1 MLPILY
7 STITEGTVPTHYG
20 EGVLSDCLS
29 YSVKEVRNGE
39 YELTMEYS
47 AEGIHADAI
56 VPGAFIKANPNFT
69 DDPQLFQ
76 IYKVGKTINGHFTV
90 NAEHASYL
98 LSGKVITSGTAGSC
112 TAACALL
119 TAQAGNFTITT
130 DKTVAADFNIDVPSS
145 VRSWFGGKK
154 GSILDVYGPG
164 EWKYDNFSAEFMA
177 ARGQDRGVTIRYGK
191 NLTELSQTLDMTNLA
206 SEIIPYY
213 KAQDGTV
220 TTGSA
225 VSTGLVGITRQ
236 LAVDFSASVDPESV
250 TPITTQL
257 ATLATNYISANNFTT
272 FKDNITLDFVQMKDL
287 AERVDLCD
295 TVHIY
300 FEPLGITATAKCIE
314 TVWDG
319 LAERYISTTFGDPK
333 TNITDT
339 IVATQKAI
347 DEKPSTTVM
356 QQAIDQATELITGNL
371 GGYVVLHDSN
381 GDGEPDEILIMDTAD
396 IATATSVWRWNS
408 GGLGF
413 SPNSYAGPYDVIAI
427 DMQGRIVADAI
438 TTGTL
443 NADLIKAGVISDV
456 QGNSTIDMTSGEA
469 KMKNFK
475 AIENFQLIDANAL
488 VRAVLQF
495 SNVNGATFDIKNA
508 SGNTIAALQ
517 EDFVEGGQLY
527 LYAIGGDER
536 VWLGAGE
543 NGGILRLKDANAVRS
558 VTLYNEE
565 HGGGGIQLWDK
576 GSKES
581 NITIYDS
588 ALIPAAGMYIGDSGA
603 GTGTN
608 AHVYVNSSNGD
619 AAVDCYA
626 DANGNGHIEAL
637 NPTHGYMA
645 TLRAANNGGVIDVY
659 DTQYLNIQLIGNGGV
674 VRCVTVKQTS
684 SRKVKENIKPMEAE
698 EARKILD
705 LEAVSFDYK
714 NKSSGTNKRGFI
726 AEDVAEVLPNLVT
739 AETEELP
746 ASLDYIG
753 MIPYLQAVIK
763 EQEKRIEALEKKIGG
778 LK

>member
-7 STITEGTVPTHYG
+7 STITEGTVPSHYG

-29 YSVKEVRNGE
+29 CSVKEARNGE

-56 VPGAFIKANPNFT
+56 VPGAFIKAKPNFT
-69 DDPQLFQ
+69 DADQLFR
-76 IYKVGKTINGHFTV
+76 IYKVGKTINGRFTI
-90 NAEHASYL
+90 NAEHVSYI
-98 LSGKVITSGTAGSC
+98 LSDKVISSGTAASC
-112 TAACALL
+112 TAACLLL
-119 TAQAGNFTITT
+119 TGQAGNFTITT
-130 DKTVAADFNIDVPSS
+130 DKTVSADFSIDVPSS

-177 ARGQDRGVTIRYGK
+177 SRGQDRGVTIRYGK

-236 LAVDFSASVDPESV
+236 LAVDFSASVDPDSA
-250 TPITTQL
+250 TPIITQL

-300 FEPLGITATAKCIE
+300 FEPLGLTATAKCIE
-314 TVWDG
+314 TVWDV
-319 LAERYISTTFGDPK
+319 LEERYTSTSFGDPK
-333 TNITDT
+333 TNIADT

-347 DEKPSTTVM
+347 DEKPSATAM

-396 IATATSVWRWNS
+396 IATATNVWRWNS

-413 SPNSYAGPYDVIAI
+413 SPNGYAGPYNAVAI

-443 NADLIKAGVISDV
+443 NANLIKAGVISDV
-456 QGNSTIDMTSGEA
+456 QGNSTIDMTNGEA
-469 KMKNFK
+469 KMKNFYAK
-475 AIENFQLIDANAL
+475 NNFRLVDENNVVKVWIAHNNGLGASLILYDDNNNDVINMWSSSDGGYVGL
-488 VRAVLQF
+488 KD
-495 SNVNGATFDIKNA
+495 VNGAEVVAINATNYGGGIHVKDPNEVDAVEAYVTNHGGRVDIQN
-508 SGNTIAALQ
+508 N
-517 EDFVEGGQLY
+517 
-527 LYAIGGDER
+527 GDIFGAFR
-536 VWLGAGE
+536 VF
-543 NGGILRLKDANAVRS
+543 NSGGILDL
-558 VTLYNEE
+558 
-565 HGGGGIQLWDK
+565 
-576 GSKES
+576 
-581 NITIYDS
+581 YDS
-588 ALIPAAGMYIGDSGA
+588 
-603 GTGTN
+603 N
-608 AHVYVNSSNGD
+608 
-619 AAVDCYA
+619 
-626 DANGNGHIEAL
+626 
-637 NPTHGYMA
+637 
-645 TLRAANNGGVIDVY
+645 
-659 DTQYLNIQLIGNGGV
+659 YLNIQLLGNGGI
-674 VRCVTVKQTS
+674 VRCITVQQTS
-684 SRKVKENIKPMEAE
+684 SRKVKENIKPMEVE

-739 AETEELP
+739 PETEDVP
-746 ASLDYIG
+746 AGLDYVG

-763 EQEKRIEALEKKIGG
+763 EQEKRIEALEKKING
-778 LK
+778 K

>member
-7 STITEGTVPTHYG
+7 TTITEGTVPPHYG

-29 YSVKEVRNGE
+29 CSVKEARNGE

-56 VPGAFIKANPNFT
+56 VPGAFIKAKPNFT
-69 DDPQLFQ
+69 DSAQLFR
-76 IYKVGKTINGHFTV
+76 IYKVGKTINGRFTI
-90 NAEHASYL
+90 NAEHVSYI
-98 LSGKVITSGTAGSC
+98 LSDKVITTGTAASC
-112 TAACALL
+112 TAACLLL
-119 TAQAGNFTITT
+119 TGQAGNFTITT
-130 DKTVAADFNIDVPSS
+130 DKTVSADFSIDVPSS

-164 EWKYDNFSAEFMA
+164 EWKYDNFSAEFKA
-177 ARGQDRGVTIRYGK
+177 SRGQDRGVTIRYGK

-236 LAVDFSASVDPESV
+236 LAVDFSASVDPDSA

-300 FEPLGITATAKCIE
+300 FEPLGLTATAKCIE
-314 TVWDG
+314 TVWDVIG
-319 LAERYISTTFGDPK
+319 ERYTSTSFGDPK
-333 TNITDT
+333 TNIADT

-396 IATATSVWRWNS
+396 IATATNVWRWNS

-413 SPNSYAGPYDVIAI
+413 SPNGYSGPYNAVAI

-443 NADLIKAGVISDV
+443 NANLIKAGVISDV
-456 QGNSTIDMTSGEA
+456 QNNSTIDMTNGEA
-469 KMKNFK
+469 VLKNFK
-475 AIENFQLIDANAL
+475 AKANFRLVDENNVTKAWL
-488 VRAVLQF
+488 VH
-495 SNVNGATFDIKNA
+495 
-508 SGNTIAALQ
+508 NT
-517 EDFVEGGQLY
+517 G
-527 LYAIGGDER
+527 
-536 VWLGAGE
+536 LGASLILYDD
-543 NGGILRLKDANAVRS
+543 NSNDVVNLWSDTDGGYLGLSDTSGTEVAAFNATGYGGAMHLKDPNGVDTVEAYTTN
-558 VTLYNEE
+558 
-565 HGGGGIQLWDK
+565 HGGRVDIQ
-576 GSKES
+576 
-581 NITIYDS
+581 N
-588 ALIPAAGMYIGDSGA
+588 
-603 GTGTN
+603 
-608 AHVYVNSSNGD
+608 NGD
-619 AAVDCYA
+619 IFGAFRVF
-626 DANGNGHIEAL
+626 
-637 NPTHGYMA
+637 
-645 TLRAANNGGVIDVY
+645 NNGGVLDLY
-659 DTQYLNIQLIGNGGV
+659 DSQYLNIQCTGNAGKITCITLV
-674 VRCVTVKQTS
+674 QTS
-684 SRKVKENIKPMEAE
+684 SRKTKENIKPMEDY
-698 EARKILD
+698 RKILELD
-705 LEAVSFDYK
+705 AVSFDYK
-714 NKSSGTNKRGFI
+714 NKNRGTNKRGFI
-726 AEDVAEVLPNLVT
+726 AEDVEKVLPNLVYP
-739 AETEELP
+739 ETEEMA
-746 ASLDYIG
+746 ASLDYVG

-763 EQEKRIEALEKKIGG
+763 EQDKCIKGLEKRIEALEKK

>member
-7 STITEGTVPTHYG
+7 TSITEGTVPSHYG
-20 EGVLSDCLS
+20 EGVLHPLS
-29 YSVKEVRNGE
+29 CSVKEARNGE
-39 YELTMEYS
+39 YELTMEYA
-47 AEGIHADAI
+47 AEGAHASAI
-56 VPGAFIKANPNFT
+56 APNAIIKVKPNFT
-69 DDPQLFQ
+69 DDPQLFR
-76 IYKVGKTINGHFTV
+76 IYKVGKTINGRFTV
-90 NAEHASYL
+90 NAQHISYD

-112 TAACALL
+112 AAACLLL

-130 DKTVAADFNIDVPSS
+130 DKMVSADFNIDVPSS

-164 EWKYDNFSAEFMA
+164 EWKYDNFSADFMA

-191 NLTELSQTLDMTNLA
+191 NLTELSQTLDMSNLA

-236 LAVDFSASVDPESV
+236 LAVDFSASVDPDSA

-272 FKDNITLDFVQMKDL
+272 FKDNITLDFVQMKEL
-287 AERVDLCD
+287 SERVDLCD

-300 FEPLGITATAKCIE
+300 FEPLGLTATAKCIE
-314 TVWDG
+314 TVWDV
-319 LAERYISTTFGDPK
+319 LEERYTSTSFGDPK
-333 TNITDT
+333 TNIADT

-396 IATATSVWRWNS
+396 IATATNVWRWNQS
-408 GGLGF
+408 GLGF
-413 SPNSYAGPYDVIAI
+413 SPNGYAGPYNAVAI

-443 NADLIKAGVISDV
+443 NANLIKAGVISDV
-456 QGNSTIDMTSGEA
+456 QGNSTIDMTNGEA

-475 AIENFQLIDANAL
+475 AIENFQLIDENDL

-495 SNVNGATFDIKNA
+495 SNINGATFDIQNS
-508 SGNTIAALQ
+508 SGNVIAALQ

-527 LYAIGGDER
+527 LSAIGGDER
-536 VWLGAGE
+536 AWLGAGQ
-543 NGGILRLKDANAVRS
+543 NGGILRLKDFNATKS
-558 VTLYNEE
+558 VTLYNTEDGT
-565 HGGGGIQLWDK
+565 GGLQLWDSS
-576 GSKES
+576 GD
-581 NITIYDS
+581 NIIVHC
-588 ALIPAAGMYIGDSGA
+588 LGDS
-603 GTGTN
+603 N
-608 AHVYVNSSNGD
+608 DNGR
-619 AAVDCYA
+619 VEVL
-626 DANGNGHIEAL
+626 H
-637 NPTHGYMA
+637 PTLGYMA
-645 TLRAANNGGVIDVY
+645 VMRAASNGGVIDVY
-659 DTQYLNIQLIGNGGV
+659 DTNYLQIQLIGNGGV
-674 VRCVTVKQTS
+674 VRCVTVQQTS

-739 AETEELP
+739 PETKDMP
-746 ASLDYIG
+746 AGLDYVG

-763 EQEKRIEALEKKIGG
+763 EQEKRIEALEKKING
-778 LK
+778 K

>member
-7 STITEGTVPTHYG
+7 STITEGTVPSSYG
-20 EGVLSDCLS
+20 VGVLADCLS
-29 YSVKEVRNGE
+29 CSVKEARNGE
-39 YELTMEYS
+39 YELTMEYA
-47 AEGIHADAI
+47 AEGAHASAI
-56 VPGAFIKANPNFT
+56 APNAIIKAKPNFT
-69 DDPQLFQ
+69 DDSQLFR

-90 NAEHASYL
+90 NAQHISYD

-145 VRSWFGGKK
+145 VRSWFGGKS

-177 ARGQDRGVTIRYGK
+177 DRGADRGVTIRYGK
-191 NLTELSQTLDMTNLA
+191 NLTELSQTLDMSNLV
-206 SEIIPYY
+206 SSVIPYY
-213 KAQDGTV
+213 KAQDGTI
-220 TTGSA
+220 TQGTA
-225 VSTGLVGITRQ
+225 VSTGLVGITKE
-236 LAVDFSASVDPESV
+236 LAVDFSANVDPESA

-257 ATLATNYISANNFTT
+257 ATLATNYISNHNLTT
-272 FKDNITLDFVQMKDL
+272 FKENITLDFVQL
-287 AERVDLCD
+287 GELSERVDLCD
-295 TVHIY
+295 TVHIF

-314 TVWDG
+314 TVWDVLG
-319 LAERYISTTFGDPK
+319 ERYTSTSFGDPK

-339 IVATQKAI
+339 IVATQKAVE
-347 DEKPSTTVM
+347 EKPS
-356 QQAIDQATELITGNL
+356 ATEMERAIKETSDLITGNL
-371 GGYVVLHDSN
+371 GGYVVIHDSN

-396 IATATSVWRWNS
+396 IATATNVWRWNS

-413 SPNSYAGPYDVIAI
+413 SPNGYAGPYNAVAI

-438 TTGTL
+438 TTGTF
-443 NADLIKAGVISDV
+443 NANLIKAGVISDV
-456 QGNSTIDMTSGEA
+456 QGNSTIDMTNGEA

-475 AIENFQLIDANAL
+475 AIENFQLIDANNL

-495 SNVNGATFDIKNA
+495 SNVNGATFDIQNA
-508 SGNTIAALQ
+508 SGNVIASLQ

-543 NGGILRLKDANAVRS
+543 NGGILRLKDFNATKS
-558 VTLYNEE
+558 VTLYNTETGT
-565 HGGGGIQLWDK
+565 GGLQLWDSS
-576 GSKES
+576 GD
-581 NITIYDS
+581 NIIVHC
-588 ALIPAAGMYIGDSGA
+588 LGDS
-603 GTGTN
+603 N
-608 AHVYVNSSNGD
+608 DNGR
-619 AAVDCYA
+619 VEVL
-626 DANGNGHIEAL
+626 H
-637 NPTHGYMA
+637 PTLGYMA
-645 TLRAANNGGVIDVY
+645 VMRSASNGGVIDVY
-659 DTQYLNIQLIGNGGV
+659 DTNYLQIQLIGNGGV
-674 VRCVTVKQTS
+674 VRCVTVQQTS